1 MQAEKA
7 PAVRS
12 LEEQRRE
19 YASRRGI
26 AMPLAGLIAWALIGV
41 VGALAPPLVA
51 VWTLFI
57 ATGFIVLLGMRI
69 SRYTGEDFL
78 AKDRPRNAFDSL
90 FFHTVAMSLM
100 VYAIAIPFFEEDY
113 TSLPLTV
120 GILSGLMWLPLS
132 WIVQH
137 WVGAAHAI
145 VRTVLVVAV
154 WYAFPHA
161 RFVAVPAAIVVVY
174 LVTIV
179 VLEQRWR
186 AVLKRA
192 IA

>member
-1 MQAEKA
+1 MPTQTVDAT
-7 PAVRS
+7 RS

-19 YASRRGI
+19 YASRRGL
-26 AMPLAGLIAWALIGV
+26 AMPLAGVIAWTLVGV
-41 VGALAPPLVA
+41 VGAFAPPIVSA
-51 VWTLFI
+51 WTLFI
-57 ATGFIVLLGMRI
+57 AVGFIAFLGMQI

-78 AKDRPRNAFDSL
+78 AKNRPRNAFDS
-90 FFHTVAMSLM
+90 FFFYAVAMSLM

-113 TSLPLTV
+113 TSLPLSV

-137 WVGAAHAI
+137 WAGAAHAI

-161 RFVAVPAAIVVVY
+161 RFVAVPAAIVATY
-174 LVTIV
+174 LITIAIF
-179 VLEQRWR
+179 ERRWR
-186 AVLKRA
+186 QQQGARS
-192 IA
+192 